1 MRVLVTGAS
10 GFIGL
15 PVVQNLEKQGH
26 TVLAISRNY
35 QKESLKSLV
44 NWLKADLI
52 SPETYQVAIKEFAP
66 QVVIHIAW
74 HGIPDFSFDTSLNN
88 LNKSLDLLAF
98 IIGLDSCKKI
108 IVSGSCWEANTLKG
122 ECLET
127 TQEEAKDYFTWA
139 KHALY
144 SWLNMMC
151 KQKNIQLSW
160 MRIFYVYG
168 PRQRA
173 ESLIP
178 TILTKLN
185 NNQLP
190 DLQTP
195 KNANDFVYIH
205 DVADAFTKAASIDNK
220 SGVYNLGAGKPTP
233 VLEICRIAERIVLGS
248 DVLTQEMAE
257 KSKETTCDVDFWA
270 SCTQSKKYLGW
281 QPSTS
286 LEEGIKQTWK
296 WLKAQ

>member
-1 MRVLVTGAS
+1 MRILVTGAS

-15 PVVQNLEKQGH
+15 PVVQNIEQQGH
-26 TVLAISRNY
+26 NVLAISRNY
-35 QKESLKSLV
+35 QNESLKSTV

-52 SPETYQVAIKEFAP
+52 LPETYQVAIKEFAP
-66 QVVIHIAW
+66 QVVIHLAW
-74 HGIPDFSFDTSLNN
+74 QGIPDFSFGTSRNN
-88 LNKSLDLLAF
+88 LTKSIDLLAF
-98 IIGLDSCKKI
+98 IIGLNSCKKI
-108 IVSGSCWEANTLKG
+108 LVSGSCLEANTLKG
-122 ECLET
+122 ECLEK
-127 TQEEAKDYFTWA
+127 TQGEAKDYFTWA

-144 SWLNMMC
+144 SWLNMIC

-168 PRQRA
+168 PRQRP

-185 NNQLP
+185 YVQLP

-195 KNANDFVYIH
+195 KNANDFVYID
-205 DVADAFTKAASIDNK
+205 DVANAFTKAASIDNK
-220 SGVYNLGAGKPTP
+220 SGVYNLGAGESTP
-233 VLEICRIAERIVLGS
+233 VLEICRIAEKIVLGS
-248 DVLTQEMAE
+248 DELTKKMEE
-257 KSKETTCDVDFWA
+257 KFKETTCDVDFWA

-286 LEEGIKQTWK
+286 LEEGIIRTWK

>member
-1 MRVLVTGAS
+1 MRILVTGAS

-15 PVVQNLEKQGH
+15 PVVQSLEKRGLN
-26 TVLAISRNY
+26 VLALSQSIPIVPSA
-35 QKESLKSLV
+35 SSIIWV
-44 NWLKADLI
+44 KADLS
-52 SPETYQVAIKEFAP
+52 SPETYRYALKKFAP
-66 QVVIHIAW
+66 EVVIHLAW
-74 HGIPDFSFDTSLNN
+74 QGIPDYTFETSRNN
-88 LNKSLDLLAF
+88 LNLSLDLLSFAV
-98 IIGLDSCKKI
+98 GLGFCRKI
-108 IVSGSCWEANTLKG
+108 LVSGSCWEANTLKG

-139 KHALY
+139 KYALY

-178 TILTKLN
+178 TVLTKLN
-185 NNQLP
+185 NDQLP

-195 KNANDFVYIH
+195 KNANDFVYID
-205 DVADAFTKAASIDNK
+205 DVADAFTKAVSIDSK
-220 SGVYNLGAGKPTP
+220 SGVYNLGTGESTP

-248 DVLTQEMAE
+248 DVLTQKMAE

-270 SCTQSKKYLGW
+270 DCTQSKKYLGW
-281 QPSTS
+281 EATTS
-286 LEEGIKQTWK
+286 LKEGIKKTWTGMTAK
-296 WLKAQ
+296 